1 MSDTRNLLI
10 EIGTEELP
18 PQELSNLANSFAGN
32 IWKGLSDKGV
42 ERSGN
47 LLSFSS
53 PRRLS
58 VYIENLYTEVIGG
71 GGEALG
77 PPVKAAYDKDGKP
90 TKVALGF
97 ANKYGVN
104 VEQLKHIKTDK
115 GEERIYCKFKEP
127 DKSVSELLPNIIS
140 QTLAKLPIPKRMR
153 WGNNDAEFVRPVH
166 WVVILFGKEII
177 DCEVMGVK
185 SDRITYGHRF
195 HHPGPI
201 TLKSADDY
209 VESLHKAKVWIN
221 DPAHG
226 IQMEI
231 SKQVS
236 KQADKFSGKALNSE
250 SDSDL
255 VSEVAALVEWPHALG
270 GSFDKKFLELPE
282 ELLISVLEKQQR
294 YFSVRDKK
302 TRKLLPH
309 FIAVSNIESKDE
321 KQVIKGN
328 ERVIVPRLSDAMFF
342 WETDKT
348 RTLASHLGELDGII
362 FQNKLGTIG
371 DKTGRVVRLA
381 ESIAQELGV
390 DKAQVSRAAMLS
402 KCDLVTD
409 LVGEFPELQ
418 GIVGRYLAQ
427 NDQEPDEVT
436 QAIEEHYRP
445 RFAGD
450 ELPKTRTGQI
460 VALADKLDTLA
471 GIFGIG
477 QQPTGAKDP
486 FALRRAALGVVRIL
500 VEAKLPLSLFKLIKS
515 AFEIHGNTVKD
526 ACHELEIFIF
536 ERARGYFLEQGI
548 TANGVES
555 VLADRPARLD
565 LIPARLEAV
574 VSYSHLPEAPSL
586 SAANK
591 RISNILKNLD
601 HIPSGFD
608 ESLFKEKEEKALAKE
623 YLKLKPKL
631 ETLFNNQEFTP
642 MLQELAILKE
652 PVDAFFD
659 KVMVMTDDET
669 IRNNRIGLLNDLRQS
684 MNRVADLSK
693 LAT

>member
-18 PQELSNLANSFAGN
+18 PKALADLAEDFDRRLFLHFNLPS
-32 IWKGLSDKGV
+32 
-42 ERSGN
+42 EYYY
-47 LLSFSS
+47 S
-53 PRRLS
+53 PRRLAVIIEDLPVQQPNQEVERFGPS
-58 VYIENLYTEVIGG
+58 VKI
-71 GGEALG
+71 
-77 PPVKAAYDKDGKP
+77 AYDEQGKP
-90 TKVALGF
+90 TKAAEGF
-97 ANKYGVN
+97 ARSCNISINDLQEKDGKIFYATT
-104 VEQLKHIKTDK
+104 QK
-115 GEERIYCKFKEP
+115 GGP
-127 DKSVSELLPNIIS
+127 TAELIPNAINDA
-140 QTLAKLPIPKRMR
+140 LAKLSIPKRMR
-153 WGNNDAEFVRPVH
+153 WGNNDAEFVRPLH
-166 WVVILFGKEII
+166 WVVILFGKEVINC
-177 DCEVMGVK
+177 DVMGVK
-185 SDRITYGHRF
+185 SGRITYGHRF
-195 HHPGPI
+195 HHPDAI
-201 TLKSADDY
+201 ELKNPDEYLSKLKQAR
-209 VESLHKAKVWIN
+209 VWVN

-231 SKQVS
+231 SKQVQ
-236 KQADKFSGKALNSE
+236 KLAKKDNGQALNSG
-250 SDSDL
+250 SDSIL
-255 VSEVAALVEWPHALG
+255 VAEVAALVEWPHALKG
-270 GSFDKKFLELPE
+270 NFDKKYLELPE
-282 ELLISVLEKQQR
+282 ELLISVLEEQQR
-294 YFSVRDKK
+294 YFPIRDNK
-302 TRKLLPH
+302 TQKLLPH

-348 RTLASHLGELDGII
+348 RTLASRLEQLNGVI
-362 FQNKLGTIG
+362 FQKKLGTIG
-371 DKTGRVVRLA
+371 DKTGRVVKLA

-390 DKAQVSRAAMLS
+390 NRAQVSRAAMLS

-427 NDQEPDEVT
+427 NDQEPDEVA

-450 ELPKTRTGQI
+450 ELPETKTGQI

-477 QQPTGAKDP
+477 QQPTGEKDP

-500 VEAKLPLSLFKLIKS
+500 VEKKLPLSLFELVKS
-515 AFEIHGNTVKD
+515 AFEIYCDKVKD
-526 ACHELEIFIF
+526 THNELEIFIF
-536 ERARGYFLEQGI
+536 ERTRGYFLEQGYS
-548 TANGVES
+548 ANEVES
-555 VLADRPARLD
+555 VLTYRPVRLD
-565 LIPARLEAV
+565 IIPAQLEAV
-574 VSYSHLPEAPSL
+574 SNYNHLPEAPSL
-586 SAANK
+586 SVANK

-631 ETLFNNQEFTP
+631 DDLYKKQKFTP

-669 IRNNRIGLLNDLRQS
+669 LRNNRIGLLNDLRRS

>member
-1 MSDTRNLLI
+1 MSDTHNLLI

-18 PQELSNLANSFAGN
+18 PKVLADLAKEFHDRLTGYFFDLLAGDA
-32 IWKGLSDKGV
+32 KTH
-42 ERSGN
+42 
-47 LLSFSS
+47 FYYS
-53 PRRLS
+53 PRRFA
-58 VYIENLYTEVIGG
+58 VIIENLPVQQPNQEV
-71 GGEALG
+71 ERFG
-77 PPVKAAYDKDGKP
+77 PSVKIAYDEQGKP
-90 TKVALGF
+90 TKAAEGF
-97 ANKYGVN
+97 ANSCK
-104 VEQLKHIKTDK
+104 LPLDK
-115 GEERIYCKFKEP
+115 IGEKDGKLYAAYTQEGKLTIELIP
-127 DKSVSELLPNIIS
+127 DAINSALD
-140 QTLAKLPIPKRMR
+140 KLPIPKRMR
-153 WGNNDAEFVRPVH
+153 WGNNQQEFVRPVH
-166 WVVILFGKEII
+166 WVVVLFGNEVVSCEIL
-177 DCEVMGVK
+177 GVESGNK
-185 SDRITYGHRF
+185 TYGHRF
-195 HHPGPI
+195 HHPEAI
-201 TLKSADDY
+201 ELKNPDEYFSKLKQAR
-209 VESLHKAKVWIN
+209 VWVN

-231 SKQVS
+231 SKQVQ
-236 KQADKFSGKALNSE
+236 KLAKKDNGQALNSD
-250 SDSDL
+250 SDSSL
-255 VSEVAALVEWPHALG
+255 VAEVAALVEWPHALKG
-270 GSFDKKFLELPE
+270 NFDKKYLELPE
-282 ELLISVLEKQQR
+282 ELLISVLEEQQR
-294 YFSVRDKK
+294 YFPIRDNK
-302 TRKLLPH
+302 TQKLLPC

-342 WETDKT
+342 WETDKAKP
-348 RTLASHLGELDGII
+348 LACRLEELNGVT
-362 FQNKLGTIG
+362 FQKKLGTIG

-381 ESIAQELGV
+381 ESIAQKLGT
-390 DKAQVSRAAMLS
+390 DTAQVSRAAMLS

-418 GIVGRYLAQ
+418 GIVGRYLAH
-427 NDQEPDEVT
+427 NDQESDEVA
-436 QAIEEHYRP
+436 QAVGEHYRP

-450 ELPKTRTGQI
+450 ELPKTKTGQI

-477 QQPTGAKDP
+477 QQPTGEKDP

-500 VEAKLPLSLFKLIKS
+500 IEKKLPLSLYDLIDT
-515 AFEIHGNTVKD
+515 AFSTHGKGVSD
-526 ACHELEIFIF
+526 AHLDLETFILD
-536 ERARGYFLEQGI
+536 RTRGYFLEQGY
-548 TANGVES
+548 TANEVES
-555 VLADRPARLD
+555 VLTYRPVRLD
-565 LIPARLEAV
+565 MIPAQLEAV
-574 VSYSHLPEAPSL
+574 SNYNHLSEAASL

-669 IRNNRIGLLNDLRQS
+669 LRNNRIGLLNDLRQS